1 MGSKPQ
7 FSLSSTRTLIDWGWI
22 YLKAKRI
29 ITIEEYDKYST
40 VHTII
45 INNARYINDFR
56 DIIIGFISEFFN
68 NNEVFLGFYRTDGV
82 NLTSKQQMISK
93 DKIEVFFRNHGN
105 IKELNEYLTVAKV
118 RMDSQT
124 CNMLTL
130 FFDYYLE
137 TILFNP
143 KVDLNTFAGFHL
155 NYQKHRFEDLIL
167 NHYTDMLFLY
177 FDSGDFL
184 VCFDSLVYDCERIK
198 KSVMQTFK
206 NVM

>member
-1 MGSKPQ
+1 M
-7 FSLSSTRTLIDWGWI
+7 LIHEYVIDCYSNKSI
-22 YLKAKRI
+22 YTCKMLGYFESYEKAKIAIKEYLALPGFKNYPNNFKIKKIEVDRI
-29 ITIEEYDKYST
+29 ERNFQHRKLE
-40 VHTII
+40 
-45 INNARYINDFR
+45 
-56 DIIIGFISEFFN
+56 
-68 NNEVFLGFYRTDGV
+68 
-82 NLTSKQQMISK
+82 